1 MSSLLAILI
10 VVFFILFIYYWRKKN
25 KAKKWIFLLL
35 TILSSVLFTQTSYY
49 KEQAQKD
56 KENERI
62 ASSKKAESKKIES
75 SKIAELK
82 KNSISNQK
90 AKKSSIK
97 KDESIKNNS
106 SNKTTSKK
114 NKGINK
120 ALAKRLKEDQS
131 FADQG
136 NDEFAYAKYAY
147 KVTADKNNNV
157 NIYVTGDFLQLSNSQ
172 KNNVGSK
179 LQTMANSV
187 LYEEGKINDDEYREK
202 PITEFFLNN
211 KVSLG
216 TSQVFDHSKFHWN
229 KNN

>member
-35 TILSSVLFTQTSYY
+35 TILVSVLFTQTSYY

-75 SKIAELK
+75 SKIAQLK

-216 TSQVFDHSKFHWN
+216 TSQIFDHSKFHWN

>member
-35 TILSSVLFTQTSYY
+35 TILVSVFFTQTSYY

-216 TSQVFDHSKFHWN
+216 TSQIFDHSKFHWN

>member
-35 TILSSVLFTQTSYY
+35 TILVSVLFTQTSYY

-157 NIYVTGDFLQLSNSQ
+157 NIYVTGYFLQLSNSQ

-216 TSQVFDHSKFHWN
+216 TSQIFDHSKFHWN

>member
-35 TILSSVLFTQTSYY
+35 TILVSVLFTQTSYY

-106 SNKTTSKK
+106 NNKTTSKK

>member
-35 TILSSVLFTQTSYY
+35 TILVSVLFTQTSYY

-216 TSQVFDHSKFHWN
+216 TSQIFDHSKFHRN

>member
-35 TILSSVLFTQTSYY
+35 TILVSVLFTQTSYY

-120 ALAKRLKEDQS
+120 SLAKRLKEDQS

-216 TSQVFDHSKFHWN
+216 TSQIFDHSKFHWN

>member
-35 TILSSVLFTQTSYY
+35 TILVSVLFTQTSYY

-216 TSQVFDHSKFHWN
+216 TSQIFDHSKFHWN

>member
-1 MSSLLAILI
+1 MISLLAILI

-35 TILSSVLFTQTSYY
+35 TILVSVLFTQTSYY

-90 AKKSSIK
+90 AKKRSIK

-216 TSQVFDHSKFHWN
+216 TSQIFDHSKFHWN

>member
-35 TILSSVLFTQTSYY
+35 TILVSVLFTQTSYY

-106 SNKTTSKK
+106 NNKTTSKK

-216 TSQVFDHSKFHWN
+216 TSQIFDHSKFHWN

>member
-35 TILSSVLFTQTSYY
+35 TILVSVLFTQTSYY

-106 SNKTTSKK
+106 SNKTTAKK

-216 TSQVFDHSKFHWN
+216 TSQIFDHSKFHWN

>member
-25 KAKKWIFLLL
+25 KAKKWIFILL
-35 TILSSVLFTQTSYY
+35 TILVSVLFTQTSYY
-49 KEQAQKD
+49 KEQDKKD

-216 TSQVFDHSKFHWN
+216 TSQIFDHSKFHWN

>member
-35 TILSSVLFTQTSYY
+35 TILVSVLFTQTSYY
-49 KEQAQKD
+49 KEQAQND

-202 PITEFFLNN
+202 PITEFVLNN

-216 TSQVFDHSKFHWN
+216 TSQIFDHSKFHWN

>member
-35 TILSSVLFTQTSYY
+35 TILVSVLFTQTSYY

-82 KNSISNQK
+82 KNSISNQT

-216 TSQVFDHSKFHWN
+216 TSQIFDHSKFHWN

>member
-10 VVFFILFIYYWRKKN
+10 VFFFILFIYYWRKKN

-35 TILSSVLFTQTSYY
+35 TILVSVLFTQTSYY

-216 TSQVFDHSKFHWN
+216 TSQIFDHSKFHWN

>member
-35 TILSSVLFTQTSYY
+35 TILVSVLFTQTSYY

>member
-10 VVFFILFIYYWRKKN
+10 VVFFLLFIYYWRKKN

-35 TILSSVLFTQTSYY
+35 TILVSVLFTQTSYY

-216 TSQVFDHSKFHWN
+216 TSQIFDHSKFHWN

>member
-35 TILSSVLFTQTSYY
+35 TILVSVLFTQTSYY

-131 FADQG
+131 FANQG

-216 TSQVFDHSKFHWN
+216 TSQIFDHSKFHWN

>member
-1 MSSLLAILI
+1 M
-10 VVFFILFIYYWRKKN
+10 
-25 KAKKWIFLLL
+25 L
-35 TILSSVLFTQTSYY
+35 TILASVLFTQTSYY

-62 ASSKKAESKKIES
+62 ASSKKAESKKIESSKKAESKKIES

>member
-35 TILSSVLFTQTSYY
+35 TILVSVFFTQTSYY

-90 AKKSSIK
+90 ANKSSIK

-216 TSQVFDHSKFHWN
+216 TSQIFDHSKFHWN

>member
-35 TILSSVLFTQTSYY
+35 TILASVLFTQTSYY

-202 PITEFFLNN
+202 PITDFFLNN